1 MHYGNVAPSHLPTF
15 LLPCSHCGHRME
27 ITAVAPA
34 LYANGTA
41 SNDLEDITHTCVQCG
56 TMLTST
62 RPFPN
67 RSTPRFRTNY
77 ACEVTSMA
85 RPQRKLKLVKAPRFA
100 RPRDFP
106 RVPDTSLDTIDF
118 LCGNCGTL
126 LMHVREGQ
134 VHGVF
139 IHCTECGACNTSAL

>member
-56 TMLTST
+56 TMLIST

-67 RSTPRFRTNY
+67 RSNLGLDRIMR
-77 ACEVTSMA
+77 A
-85 RPQRKLKLVKAPRFA
+85 R
-100 RPRDFP
+100 
-106 RVPDTSLDTIDF
+106 
-118 LCGNCGTL
+118 
-126 LMHVREGQ
+126 
-134 VHGVF
+134 
-139 IHCTECGACNTSAL
+139 